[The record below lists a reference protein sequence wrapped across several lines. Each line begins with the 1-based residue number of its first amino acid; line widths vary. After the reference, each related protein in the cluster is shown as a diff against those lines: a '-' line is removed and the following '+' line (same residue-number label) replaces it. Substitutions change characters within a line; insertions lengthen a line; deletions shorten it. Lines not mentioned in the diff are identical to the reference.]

1 MIERIDAIARAH
13 PPDAVGTVGLI
24 ESRPNS
30 RNVVPGEV
38 FFTVDFRH
46 PDETTCSTPWRRS
59 CAPRSRGADAA
70 QLTWQRDAHLVC
82 RAGEIFARADRLRAH
97 GARPQASPPAT

>member
-1 MIERIDAIARAH
+1 MIDRIDAIARAH

-30 RNVVPGEV
+30 RNVVPGDV

-46 PDETTCSTPWRRS
+46 PDETMLDAMEAARLMATGSLTKLGEPVASGSTS
-59 CAPRSRGADAA
+59 GSS
-70 QLTWQRDAHLVC
+70 
-82 RAGEIFARADRLRAH
+82 
-97 GARPQASPPAT
+97 PQ

>member
-1 MIERIDAIARAH
+1 MRLRRNALLGAARMIEHIDAIARAH

-38 FFTVDFRH
+38 FLASISAIQTKER
-46 PDETTCSTPWRRS
+46 STPWKRS
-59 CAPRSRGADAA
+59 CAQRCPR
-70 QLTWQRDAHLVC
+70 C
-82 RAGEIFARADRLRAH
+82 
-97 GARPQASPPAT
+97 